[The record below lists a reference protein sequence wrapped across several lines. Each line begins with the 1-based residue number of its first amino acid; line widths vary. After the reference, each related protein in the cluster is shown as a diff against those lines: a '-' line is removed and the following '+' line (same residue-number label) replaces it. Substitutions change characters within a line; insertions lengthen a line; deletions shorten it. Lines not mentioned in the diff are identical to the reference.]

1 MYQNQRYAKLCQQ
14 PLQSR
19 FYAPRRKTARKTQTE
34 ILVRYSTTH
43 QVLKPVIC
51 SSPTAFAFRLF
62 AQGHSK
68 PHLAPNAAEER
79 RREHLADFIFRF
91 GVKLTD
97 KKSDFLLYFLLI
109 CVQNHPAV
117 VANDFAELS

>member
-1 MYQNQRYAKLCQQ
+1 MHTDFSLDITKSVPESKICQQ

-79 RREHLADFIFRF
+79 GNIWLI
-91 GVKLTD
+91 
-97 KKSDFLLYFLLI
+97 LYSGL
-109 CVQNHPAV
+109 V
-117 VANDFAELS
+117 

>member
-14 PLQSR
+14 LLQSR
-19 FYAPRRKTARKTQTE
+19 FYVPCGKTARKTQTE

-51 SSPTAFAFRLF
+51 SSPTFAFRLF
-62 AQGHSK
+62 AQGHTK
-68 PHLAPNAAEER
+68 PHLALNAAEER
-79 RREHLADFIFRF
+79 RREHLANIIFRF

-97 KKSDFLLYFLLI
+97 KKIRFFTLLFINL
-109 CVQNHPAV
+109 CTESP
-117 VANDFAELS
+117 